1 MNRLAWLFLFLL
13 GAFHPQQVRAQSF
26 SLKQNRKSESTA
38 FQFVN
43 NLIIIPIQIN
53 GNGPYN
59 FVLDTGIG
67 MILITDSC
75 LIDAQNFARL
85 RTIKINGL
93 GEGGEISAHLYPSAK
108 IDLAKSITGNIPVA
122 VLNNDP
128 FNLSSYLGMPI
139 HGLIG
144 YDLLNS
150 FTVAINYVTRRITYY
165 ADYKVKTPKK
175 GQIIPISI
183 EDRKPYLNIVITPA
197 GGKKENAKIIID
209 TGAGHPLSLET
220 RNGVAYQ
227 IPEKS
232 IKANLGVGLS
242 GEIHGYL
249 NRMPSVEIGKYILKN
264 VICAFPDYSNAGA
277 KAKGNTRNGNVGNN
291 ILKKFNVVFDYKNE
305 AIYLKPNYNFK
316 EPFEHTMS
324 GMELTAEGANYNEIV
339 VARVEPGSAADLIGL
354 AKNDRILS
362 INLKKVELI
371 GFEEIINTF
380 RSRNNRTIILEVYK
394 DSTKETEVLLLTLK
408 RRI

>member
-1 MNRLAWLFLFLL
+1 MNRLAWLFLSLIV
-13 GAFHPQQVRAQSF
+13 AFHLQQAKAQSF
-26 SLKQNRKSESTA
+26 NLKQNRKSESTS
-38 FQFVN
+38 FQFIN
-43 NLIIIPIQIN
+43 NLIIIPIWLN

-75 LIDAQNFARL
+75 LIEPQNFTPL

-108 IDLAKSITGNIPVA
+108 VDLAKSITGNIPIA

-150 FTVAINYVTRRITYY
+150 FTVAINYVTNRITYY

-175 GQIIPISI
+175 GQIIPMII
-183 EDRKPYLNIVITPA
+183 EDRKPYLNITITPS

-220 RNGVAYQ
+220 KNGVAYQ
-227 IPEKS
+227 IPERS

-249 NRMPSVEIGKYILKN
+249 NRMPLVEIGKYNLKN

-277 KAKGNTRNGNVGNN
+277 KTRGNNRNGNLGNN
-291 ILKKFNVVFDYKNE
+291 ILKKFNVVFDYK
-305 AIYLKPNYNFK
+305 KQF
-316 EPFEHTMS
+316 T
-324 GMELTAEGANYNEIV
+324 
-339 VARVEPGSAADLIGL
+339 
-354 AKNDRILS
+354 
-362 INLKKVELI
+362 
-371 GFEEIINTF
+371 
-380 RSRNNRTIILEVYK
+380 
-394 DSTKETEVLLLTLK
+394 
-408 RRI
+408 